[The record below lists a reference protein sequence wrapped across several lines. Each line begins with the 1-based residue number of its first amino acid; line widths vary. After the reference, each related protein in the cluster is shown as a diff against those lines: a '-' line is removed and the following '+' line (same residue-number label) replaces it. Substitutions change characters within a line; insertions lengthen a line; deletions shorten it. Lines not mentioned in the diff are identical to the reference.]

1 MANSDISWIEWQKL
15 VIREDYKDIKI
26 ALPVRDKIQQQF
38 EKSVQESLPK
48 VKRND

>member
-1 MANSDISWIEWQKL
+1 MSNEEWLAWQKY
-15 VIREDYKDIKI
+15 VIKEDYKDIV
-26 ALPVRDKIQQQF
+26 PMRDKIQQQF